1 MAPGDSTS
9 GKDDD
14 GSQSP
19 RARVRNPTAAA
30 KGRELAVARPY
41 APVVAGPSNVPP
53 LTSSNYAQWSL
64 LMEVSLQARG
74 LWGAIE
80 GAEDLDDEYGYRN
93 DRGAVELI
101 YKSVPPELLPVL
113 RKHKTAQATWD
124 AIRKM
129 RAGSDRVRDAK
140 AQTLR
145 SEYDQLRH
153 KSGESID
160 DLAMRLTGLTARLGE
175 LGDPV
180 SDRKVMQKWLRI
192 VPKRYSQLA
201 VSIDNLVDLD
211 TTSIEEIVG
220 RFKAAEE
227 RYEQDADEEGGT
239 KLLLTEEEWQAR
251 AGRGAPGAGS
261 SSGKKP
267 R

>member
-1 MAPGDSTS
+1 
-9 GKDDD
+9 
-14 GSQSP
+14 
-19 RARVRNPTAAA
+19 
-30 KGRELAVARPY
+30 
-41 APVVAGPSNVPP
+41 
-53 LTSSNYAQWSL
+53 
-64 LMEVSLQARG
+64 
-74 LWGAIE
+74 
-80 GAEDLDDEYGYRN
+80 
-93 DRGAVELI
+93 
-101 YKSVPPELLPVL
+101 
-113 RKHKTAQATWD
+113 
-124 AIRKM
+124 
-129 RAGSDRVRDAK
+129 
-140 AQTLR
+140 
-145 SEYDQLRH
+145 
-153 KSGESID
+153 
-160 DLAMRLTGLTARLGE
+160 MRLTGLTARLGE